1 MQMGGQLVLWNLKV
15 IVKFPPRL
23 TVLIPSA
30 IVTHSNCPISEEE
43 DHFSIT
49 QFCAAN
55 LFRWVENGFKND
67 SEVE

>member
-1 MQMGGQLVLWNLKV
+1 MGGQLALVWNLRV
-15 IVKFPPRL
+15 IVKFSSGL

-49 QFCAAN
+49 QFCAAD
-55 LFRWVENGFKND
+55 LFTWVENGFKND
-67 SEVE
+67 FEVE